1 MCLSMIL
8 GMMDFECFPLAF
20 FCWGDDSSHILGDV
34 NFLITGLLKWPIPW
48 RPWEGM
54 KVVKFYSQ
62 SLGPKHLLTAWKAQ
76 GICVTQFLGV
86 KDPKALKMRTLGS
99 SWETCW
105 HPRSVV
111 MMCWCGD
118 VVDLPSL
125 GIGRDTCAALS
136 QDETSKDTCPIN
148 LDTWN
153 YVCGLGEAFQQGH
166 LNLANLA
173 NNDCIKVGDWK
184 F

>member
-1 MCLSMIL
+1 MAYINASFRISVYPYINLMIL

-20 FCWGDDSSHILGDV
+20 FCWGYDSSHILGDV

-54 KVVKFYSQ
+54 KVIKFYSQ
-62 SLGPKHLLTAWKAQ
+62 SLGPKHLLTSWKAQ

-111 MMCWCGD
+111 MMWWCDDVMMWWCGD
-118 VVDLPSL
+118 VVMLLICTHWELEVTHVQPWVKMRPL
-125 GIGRDTCAALS
+125 QIHV
-136 QDETSKDTCPIN
+136 P
-148 LDTWN
+148 
-153 YVCGLGEAFQQGH
+153 
-166 LNLANLA
+166 
-173 NNDCIKVGDWK
+173 
-184 F
+184 